1 MGRSQGVEGVVDDK
15 VKVVAVEASASS
27 TDLERAEASDEVS
40 SKVTQP
46 GSPVKSH
53 PEGASTQDA
62 LPQQTPVNKGGRS
75 VKSIVDWIESSGP
88 SPSPT
93 KGVISTSTTALTTK
107 SPKPGVKASQPL
119 STISQLKRPRVPSS
133 NVPNTADVD
142 DDELSYLKYQE
153 YFSDKPLGRRLD
165 GVTEDL
171 SKLPVEDIFKNAEK
185 AVHSEPTRVRV
196 HGIVGE
202 AKGIAEEAAGSDD
215 AVAKEPTGEQL
226 SRGLGAMLP
235 EPTQAEDNAE
245 ANAKPAAETNP
256 AMSTDAPGSSDA
268 ITQDADCAADTEA
281 GAAATLED
289 KETFIQRNPEEVK
302 AF

>member
-53 PEGASTQDA
+53 AEGASTQDA

-268 ITQDADCAADTEA
+268 ITRDADCAAGTEA
-281 GAAATLED
+281 GVAATLED